1 MTEEEMQKAEVPR
14 FDTIEELNTY
24 INNLV
29 NQPHDYGTCVYAMS
43 MASVATFNFMARKL
57 GVTGFQA
64 SCADLD
70 FLARTRNM
78 KLGFIV
84 LNGRD
89 LMYPQYDLRKRLE
102 DFITQTMSSPNFLSE
117 VRKSFNEDSAVPAVR
132 EHWKSILQR
141 AEDANNNQKP

>member
-1 MTEEEMQKAEVPR
+1 
-14 FDTIEELNTY
+14 
-24 INNLV
+24 
-29 NQPHDYGTCVYAMS
+29 
-43 MASVATFNFMARKL
+43 MASVATFNFIAHKL

-70 FLARTRNM
+70 FLARVRDM

-89 LMYPQYDLRKRLE
+89 LMYPQYDLHKRLE
-102 DFITQTMSSPNFLSE
+102 DFIDQTMSSPNFLSE
-117 VRKSFNEDSAVPAVR
+117 VRKSLNEDGAVPIVR